1 MKYLASFRTTLKAS
15 RYMFRALALVLWLLI
30 AFSSVFYIVNAL
42 HQRESEIRQEFNL
55 SSDQAQRFIQR
66 TSDVMKELKYIAE
79 NRLSAENGVLSPRG
93 RETQTDVPAF
103 EPLFAD
109 SDCSA
114 MSNTWRGS
122 LESLAWFM
130 RYWRDNFSAA
140 YDLNRV
146 FLRLDASLSGE
157 PVAGAFGCRANHPDG
172 ELFLTWYVADG
183 GYHS

>member
-1 MKYLASFRTTLKAS
+1 
-15 RYMFRALALVLWLLI
+15 MFRALALLLWLLI

-66 TSDVMKELKYIAE
+66 TSDVMIELKYIAE
-79 NRLSAENGVLSPRG
+79 NRLSVENGVLSPRG
-93 RETQTDVPAF
+93 RETQADVPVF

-146 FLRLDASLSGE
+146 FLIGSDNLCMANFGLRDM
-157 PVAGAFGCRANHPDG
+157 PVERDTALKALHERIN
-172 ELFLTWYVADG
+172 
-183 GYHS
+183 

>member
-15 RYMFRALALVLWLLI
+15 LHVQSIGVSALAVDCFFI
-30 AFSSVFYIVNAL
+30 RFYIVNAL

-114 MSNTWRGS
+114 MSNTGEVLWSHWRG
-122 LESLAWFM
+122 LCATG
-130 RYWRDNFSAA
+130 AII
-140 YDLNRV
+140 
-146 FLRLDASLSGE
+146 FLRL
-157 PVAGAFGCRANHPDG
+157 
-172 ELFLTWYVADG
+172 TIQT
-183 GYHS
+183 GYF

>member
-79 NRLSAENGVLSPRG
+79 IAYRQKTVCFPRV
-93 RETQTDVPAF
+93 EIVTQADVPAF

-114 MSNTWRGS
+114 MSNTWRGF

-130 RYWRDNFSAA
+130 RDPR
-140 YDLNRV
+140 
-146 FLRLDASLSGE
+146 
-157 PVAGAFGCRANHPDG
+157 
-172 ELFLTWYVADG
+172 
-183 GYHS
+183 

>member
-1 MKYLASFRTTLKAS
+1 
-15 RYMFRALALVLWLLI
+15 MFRALALVLWLLI

-114 MSNTWRGS
+114 MSNTWRVLWS
-122 LESLAWFM
+122 H
-130 RYWRDNFSAA
+130 WRGLCATGA
-140 YDLNRV
+140 II
-146 FLRLDASLSGE
+146 FLRLTIS
-157 PVAGAFGCRANHPDG
+157 
-172 ELFLTWYVADG
+172 T
-183 GYHS
+183 GYF

>member
-79 NRLSAENGVLSPRG
+79 NRLSQKTVCFPRVDEK
-93 RETQTDVPAF
+93 RRRMC
-103 EPLFAD
+103 L
-109 SDCSA
+109 
-114 MSNTWRGS
+114 R
-122 LESLAWFM
+122 
-130 RYWRDNFSAA
+130 
-140 YDLNRV
+140 LNRC
-146 FLRLDASLSGE
+146 L
-157 PVAGAFGCRANHPDG
+157 
-172 ELFLTWYVADG
+172 LTLIVPQ
-183 GYHS
+183 

>member
-79 NRLSAENGVLSPRG
+79 NRLSAEKTVCFPRVDEK
-93 RETQTDVPAF
+93 RRRMC
-103 EPLFAD
+103 L
-109 SDCSA
+109 
-114 MSNTWRGS
+114 R
-122 LESLAWFM
+122 
-130 RYWRDNFSAA
+130 
-140 YDLNRV
+140 LNRCLPTPIV
-146 FLRLDASLSGE
+146 PR
-157 PVAGAFGCRANHPDG
+157 
-172 ELFLTWYVADG
+172 
-183 GYHS
+183 

>member
-1 MKYLASFRTTLKAS
+1 
-15 RYMFRALALVLWLLI
+15 MFRALALVLWLLI

-93 RETQTDVPAF
+93 RETQADVPAF

-122 LESLAWFM
+122 L
-130 RYWRDNFSAA
+130 
-140 YDLNRV
+140 
-146 FLRLDASLSGE
+146 
-157 PVAGAFGCRANHPDG
+157 
-172 ELFLTWYVADG
+172 
-183 GYHS
+183 

>member
-1 MKYLASFRTTLKAS
+1 
-15 RYMFRALALVLWLLI
+15 MFRALALVLWLLI

-93 RETQTDVPAF
+93 RETQADVPAF

-114 MSNTWRGS
+114 MSNTGEVLWSHWRG
-122 LESLAWFM
+122 LCATG
-130 RYWRDNFSAA
+130 AII
-140 YDLNRV
+140 
-146 FLRLDASLSGE
+146 FLRL
-157 PVAGAFGCRANHPDG
+157 
-172 ELFLTWYVADG
+172 TIQT
-183 GYHS
+183 GYF

>member
-1 MKYLASFRTTLKAS
+1 MLFIR
-15 RYMFRALALVLWLLI
+15 
-30 AFSSVFYIVNAL
+30 FYIVNAL

-93 RETQTDVPAF
+93 RETQADVPAF

-109 SDCSA
+109 SDCPA

-122 LESLAWFM
+122 LWSH
-130 RYWRDNFSAA
+130 WRGLCATGA
-140 YDLNRV
+140 II
-146 FLRLDASLSGE
+146 FLRLTIS
-157 PVAGAFGCRANHPDG
+157 
-172 ELFLTWYVADG
+172 T
-183 GYHS
+183 GYF